1 MLSYKSGILQSL
13 EVKRYSNFSFAENTT
28 YRLGGNAKFAYY
40 PKNIPQAIKA
50 AEECRS
56 CGDETFIIGNG
67 SNVLASDSGFGGA
80 VISTKKL
87 SGIVRLD
94 NNRLFCLA
102 GTPIS
107 KLLNYCKSH
116 GLSGV
121 EYLIK
126 IPATVGGA
134 AYMNAGAAGRY
145 FGENIKKVLIYTD
158 KKVYFNKNQC
168 NFTYKHSTMRDINCL
183 ILAVVLQLEVKPV
196 AEIEANLNYYSSL
209 RKHLPKGRSCGC
221 VFKNGDNYFAGE
233 LIEKAGLKG
242 IRCGNAIVSFEHS
255 NFIINE
261 GDSSNDVK
269 KLIELVKYMVKLK
282 FKVGLEE
289 EVVYIGD
296 FNETYR

>member
-1 MLSYKSGILQSL
+1 MLLYKSGIAQSL
-13 EVKRYSNFSFAENTT
+13 NIKPYSKFSFADNTT
-28 YRLGGNAKFAYY
+28 YRLGGNAKYAYF

-50 AEECRS
+50 VEKCRS
-56 CGDETFIIGNG
+56 DGNKTFVIGNG
-67 SNVLASDSGFGGA
+67 SNVLASDSGFAGA
-80 VISTKKL
+80 VISTKLL

-107 KLLNYCKSH
+107 KLLNYCKRH
-116 GLSGV
+116 GLGGV
-121 EYLIK
+121 EYLTK

-145 FGENIKKVLIYTD
+145 IGESIEKVLVYTD

-168 NFTYKHSTMRDINCL
+168 NYTYKHSTMRDINCL
-183 ILAVVLQLEVKPV
+183 ILAVVLQLVVKPV
-196 AEIEANLNYYSSL
+196 VEIESNLNYYSSL
-209 RKHLPKGRSCGC
+209 RKRLPKGRSCGC
-221 VFKNGDNYFAGE
+221 VFRNGEGYFAGE

-242 IRCGNAIVSFEHS
+242 IRCGNAVVSCAHS
-255 NFIINE
+255 NFIISE
-261 GDSSNDVK
+261 GNCANDVK

-282 FKVGLEE
+282 FKVDLEE